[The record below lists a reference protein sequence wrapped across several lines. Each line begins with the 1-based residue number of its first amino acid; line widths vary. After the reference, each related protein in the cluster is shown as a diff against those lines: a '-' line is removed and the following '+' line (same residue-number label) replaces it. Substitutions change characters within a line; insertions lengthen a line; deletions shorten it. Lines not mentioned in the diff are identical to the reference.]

1 MEICQIVNY
10 VLICF
15 VVNQE
20 LNAQACQD
28 DQHTVKLPDGNVTC
42 MDCRTCPP
50 GSGATTTCGSTVPYN
65 AISVECKECTP
76 EHYSDSFSSEI
87 CKPCSKCMPDEVIVA
102 KCTKLSDT
110 RCSCKPCPKGYYR
123 NHTMS
128 KCLPC
133 SGCCLGAGVDVV
145 VPQCVSQGMPHAQI
159 CSYHKRKPCMAKC
172 WYDEITVVKHDGKNS
187 CLPCPVC
194 SNDFGLTKPCGCFI
208 HDHDVLPK
216 CERPTLGKT
225 FVNQQGILKS
235 CKICSTGQEV
245 VVNCSANSDTICGGC
260 KKKDCGSKEASSN
273 ITNLETLES
282 QTATSDTKKVEA
294 EYPIQHNPGHVVFE
308 KTGVEVL
315 TLDSSKPTLQD
326 VPGDLAL
333 QAISDCL
340 DMPGFLDDGEL
351 PLSPTIKFI
360 CSKLDGPLEV
370 QIPHGANMVLSSKKW
385 KVILKEFLNN
395 KWVVV
400 NDVEGKGIKEFVPK
414 SNHVRFET
422 DHLSTFAVVGYADKH
437 SLSLFKRMK
446 VMAFCSET
454 RAGEDLVVRVYC
466 FDDCEWS
473 FERLMTKERKEGGK
487 LMSSIESLDFS
498 VTCEEDVEFLLRI
511 LMAGS

>member
-1 MEICQIVNY
+1 
-10 VLICF
+10 
-15 VVNQE
+15 
-20 LNAQACQD
+20 
-28 DQHTVKLPDGNVTC
+28 

-260 KKKDCGSKEASSN
+260 KSGFYFNDLSKSCEECFWCCSRSDSRKIVKCIREGLIFAEHYRSFLPMQPFPFWQGNTCTFTICVLSLMVLFIFQRKNVFFIFQRKKDCGSKEASSN

-282 QTATSDTKKVEA
+282 QTATSGEFKK
-294 EYPIQHNPGHVVFE
+294 
-308 KTGVEVL
+308 L
-315 TLDSSKPTLQD
+315 
-326 VPGDLAL
+326 
-333 QAISDCL
+333 
-340 DMPGFLDDGEL
+340 
-351 PLSPTIKFI
+351 
-360 CSKLDGPLEV
+360 
-370 QIPHGANMVLSSKKW
+370 
-385 KVILKEFLNN
+385 
-395 KWVVV
+395 
-400 NDVEGKGIKEFVPK
+400 
-414 SNHVRFET
+414 
-422 DHLSTFAVVGYADKH
+422 
-437 SLSLFKRMK
+437 
-446 VMAFCSET
+446 
-454 RAGEDLVVRVYC
+454 
-466 FDDCEWS
+466 
-473 FERLMTKERKEGGK
+473 
-487 LMSSIESLDFS
+487 
-498 VTCEEDVEFLLRI
+498 
-511 LMAGS
+511 